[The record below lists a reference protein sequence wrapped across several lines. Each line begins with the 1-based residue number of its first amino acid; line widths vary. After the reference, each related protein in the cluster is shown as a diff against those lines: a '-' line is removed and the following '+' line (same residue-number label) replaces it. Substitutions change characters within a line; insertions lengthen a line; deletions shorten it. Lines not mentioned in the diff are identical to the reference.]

1 MDIKTLI
8 DNAEKIKDKGK
19 IKRTSL
25 TIKIKRFEELGF
37 EDPTVV
43 LEKPTS
49 ATILAALEKQS
60 KYYQLSECMINPD
73 LSNKDV
79 QEAFKVN
86 NKEALLKKIFTEE
99 ELDDLIMHV
108 GKLNMTQNKA
118 VLVSDIKN

>member
-1 MDIKTLI
+1 
-8 DNAEKIKDKGK
+8 
-19 IKRTSL
+19 
-25 TIKIKRFEELGF
+25 
-37 EDPTVV
+37 
-43 LEKPTS
+43 
-49 ATILAALEKQS
+49 
-60 KYYQLSECMINPD
+60 MINPD

-79 QEAFKVN
+79 QKAFSVN

>member
-8 DNAEKIKDKGK
+8 DNAEKIKNKSN
-19 IKRTSL
+19 IKRTSV
-25 TIKIKRFEELGF
+25 KIRIERFAELGF

-49 ATILAALEKQS
+49 TTILAALEKQS

-73 LSNKDV
+73 LSNEDIQK
-79 QEAFKVN
+79 AFKVN

-118 VLVSDIKN
+118 VLVGDIKN